1 MEDFFVKNFLL
12 IVLKIVLAVSTLI
25 YPLFMVI
32 LSGAGLVFNGN
43 SYGLKLVLCGIFW
56 IVSGLMLT
64 SGSLLCLMKKN
75 IPALILSSAG
85 FLICM
90 TVLFI
95 VTTHAEKYSWNMPY
109 YAEFTVSGMYIKRII
124 PTALPFILTLL
135 ISGFKICKK

>member
-1 MEDFFVKNFLL
+1 MKNFLL

-95 VTTHAEKYSWNMPY
+95 VTAHAEKYSWNMLY

>member
-12 IVLKIVLAVSTLI
+12 IVLKIVLAVATLI

-90 TVLFI
+90 AVLFI
-95 VTTHAEKYSWNMPY
+95 VTAHAEKYSWNMPY

>member
-1 MEDFFVKNFLL
+1 MKNFLL
-12 IVLKIVLAVSTLI
+12 IILKIVLAVSTLI

-85 FLICM
+85 FSICM
-90 TVLFI
+90 AVLFI
-95 VTTHAEKYSWNMPY
+95 VTAHAEKYSWNMPY